1 MNEQTR
7 RDRDPMKI
15 QNRNRA
21 MLLAV
26 VGAYV
31 IYLAYEMMRDE
42 LAGKSS
48 MAMWVCIL
56 CVVLLGG
63 AGIAVLVL
71 AWKVYR
77 TKDSEDEEKPEDP
90 DTLKQ

>member
-1 MNEQTR
+1 
-7 RDRDPMKI
+7 MKI

-26 VGAYV
+26 VGGYV
-31 IYLAYEMMRDE
+31 IYLAYEIMRDE

-48 MAMWVCIL
+48 MAMWTAVL
-56 CVVLLGG
+56 CTAFLGA

-71 AWKVYR
+71 AWKVSK
-77 TKDSEDEEKPEDP
+77 TKDPGDKEEPEDQNK
-90 DTLKQ
+90 LK

>member
-1 MNEQTR
+1 
-7 RDRDPMKI
+7 MKI

-42 LAGKSS
+42 LAGKST
-48 MAMWVCIL
+48 MAMWVCVL
-56 CVVLLGG
+56 CTVLLGC

-71 AWKVYR
+71 AWKVYKTR
-77 TKDSEDEEKPEDP
+77 DPEEEEKPEDP
-90 DTLKQ
+90 NALK

>member
-1 MNEQTR
+1 
-7 RDRDPMKI
+7 MKI

-21 MLLAV
+21 MLMAV

-31 IYLAYEMMRDE
+31 IYLAYEIMRDE

-48 MAMWVCIL
+48 MALWVSIL
-56 CVVLLGG
+56 CTALLGC

-71 AWKVYR
+71 AWKIYR
-77 TKDSEDEEKPEDP
+77 TKDTDEEDKKEDP
-90 DTLKQ
+90 NALK

>member
-1 MNEQTR
+1 
-7 RDRDPMKI
+7 MKI

-42 LAGKSS
+42 LAGKST
-48 MAMWVCIL
+48 MAMWVCVL
-56 CVVLLGG
+56 CTVLLGC

-71 AWKVYR
+71 AWKVYK
-77 TKDSEDEEKPEDP
+77 TKEPEEEEKPEDP
-90 DTLKQ
+90 NALK

>member
-1 MNEQTR
+1 
-7 RDRDPMKI
+7 MKI

-31 IYLAYEMMRDE
+31 IYLAYEMMQDE
-42 LAGKSS
+42 LAGKST
-48 MAMWVCIL
+48 MAMWVCVL
-56 CVVLLGG
+56 CTVLLGC

-71 AWKVYR
+71 AWKVYK
-77 TKDSEDEEKPEDP
+77 TKDPEEEEKPEDP
-90 DTLKQ
+90 NALK

>member
-1 MNEQTR
+1 MR
-7 RDRDPMKI
+7 I

-21 MLLAV
+21 MLMAV
-26 VGAYV
+26 VGGYL

-56 CVVLLGG
+56 CMILLGG

-71 AWKVYR
+71 AWKIYK
-77 TKDSEDEEKPEDP
+77 TKDPEEEEKHEDP
-90 DTLKQ
+90 NALK